1 MEMNMSDQRFM
12 TTKEFQDEVVLSGE
26 TVLVDFYAP
35 WCAPCKQLSPLL
47 DEVEKEEGI
56 KVLKLNIDHAP
67 EVATSLRV
75 RGVPTLII
83 YKDGEISGT
92 KVGALNK
99 GQLLDFVET
108 YG

>member
-1 MEMNMSDQRFM
+1 MVGSEQRFM
-12 TTKEFQDEVVLSGE
+12 TVAEFTEEVVTSGKR
-26 TVLVDFYAP
+26 VLIDFYAP
-35 WCAPCKQLSPLL
+35 WCGPCKQVSPLL
-47 DEVEKEEGI
+47 DEIEAEGEI
-56 KVLKLNIDHAP
+56 EVLKLNIDHAA

-92 KVGALNK
+92 KVGGLSK
-99 GQLLDFVET
+99 TQLLDFVAA